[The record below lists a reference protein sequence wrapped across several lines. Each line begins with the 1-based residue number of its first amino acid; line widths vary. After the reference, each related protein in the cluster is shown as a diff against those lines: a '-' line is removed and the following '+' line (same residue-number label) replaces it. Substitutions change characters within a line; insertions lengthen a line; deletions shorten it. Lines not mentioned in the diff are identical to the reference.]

1 VTGEAAVGPRD
12 GRLDGRV
19 ALVTGG
25 GQTPGAN
32 IGNGRATAILLAGRG
47 ASVVVLDRD
56 EASAAET
63 ARMITAEGGSA
74 VALPGDVTSAS
85 DWRTAAA
92 ACLDGYGRLDVVHHN
107 VGIGTPPRS
116 APPGDSSPGGAA
128 AGARPPD
135 ASPGGSAEPGDA
147 APGGS
152 AEPGGAAESGG
163 AGEPGRTVGAGDG
176 DGAELDGWGAVM
188 AVNAGSAVLMAR
200 AVLPA
205 MRDAGR
211 GVITIVSS
219 IAAVTATTSAR
230 ANTPIA
236 YRMSKAALN
245 SYTRAL
251 AMENA
256 RHGIRVNA
264 IMPGLI
270 DTPMGVDTAARARGI
285 DRDAYAARRDEAVP
299 LRGGMGSAWDVAHAA
314 AFLAGDEAAFITG
327 VVLAVDGG
335 QSARSG

>member
-63 ARMITAEGGSA
+63 ARMITADGGSA
-74 VALPGDVTSAS
+74 VALPGDVTSAR
-85 DWRTAAA
+85 DWRTAVA
-92 ACLDGYGRLDVVHHN
+92 ACLDGYGRLDIVHHN
-107 VGIGTPPRS
+107 VGIGS
-116 APPGDSSPGGAA
+116 PPGGVPA
-128 AGARPPD
+128 AGTA
-135 ASPGGSAEPGDA
+135 GS
-147 APGGS
+147 
-152 AEPGGAAESGG
+152 
-163 AGEPGRTVGAGDG
+163 GDG
-176 DGAELDGWGAVM
+176 DGADLDGWGAVM

-200 AVLPA
+200 AALPA
-205 MRDAGR
+205 MREAGH

-251 AMENA
+251 ALENA

-270 DTPMGVDTAARARGI
+270 DTPMGVDTAARARGV
-285 DRDAYAARRDEAVP
+285 DRDTYAARRDEAVP